1 MATPK
6 SKSSTTKSKKSAKSR
21 PKASRK
27 RKGAPAPS
35 KNIEIVITMILFFGF
50 IIYGAGQCNKA
61 KVAKEVAENPAAL
74 PKNESALTV
83 ETTTSLPTT
92 VASTE
97 EAFPAD
103 INPNQAGADNQI
115 NLPKLNQ
122 KEIVK
127 IVENLGTAPGSLSG
141 NEATAPSTQL
151 ADTLQKF
158 NRLWVTM
165 DQLKIRK
172 EPNLRAEVLMQ
183 MPLFDRVYYLN
194 QKSNFEQEI
203 NLGSEIAKE
212 PWLLI
217 HHANGTKGWAY
228 GAGLNFHKQKR
239 SGVN

>member
-6 SKSSTTKSKKSAKSR
+6 SKSSAKSKQGSKSR

-27 RKGAPAPS
+27 RKAAAVPS

-61 KVAKEVAENPAAL
+61 KVAKEVAENPEAL
-74 PKNESALTV
+74 PANESALNV
-83 ETTTSLPTT
+83 ETTLPKLTTSATIE
-92 VASTE
+92 STPVSNSSPIGSE
-97 EAFPAD
+97 
-103 INPNQAGADNQI
+103 NQI
-115 NLPKLNQ
+115 NLPQLAQ

-127 IVENLGTAPGSLSG
+127 IVESIGTAPGSIAKNGG
-141 NEATAPSTQL
+141 NSPSIHL
-151 ADTLQKF
+151 VDTLQKY

-165 DQLKIRK
+165 DNLKIRK
-172 EPNLRAEVLMQ
+172 QPNLKSEVLMQ

-194 QKSNFEQEI
+194 QKTNFDQEI
-203 NLGSEIAKE
+203 NLGFEVAKE
-212 PWLLI
+212 PWLLVQ
-217 HHANGTKGWAY
+217 HVNGTKGWAY